1 MDGTLVRNDL
11 THELVAA
18 TGLRTPLDL
27 PRAIRLGMKDK
38 PAMKRFMLE
47 RHGDAVSA
55 ENLPYQDRVV
65 DLARAH
71 KARGGRV
78 YLCSG
83 SHEDVVKRVV
93 EYNDWLDGGW
103 GTRDGFNLTSSNKAD
118 FLSEE
123 FPGGFDYVGNSTQD
137 YEVWKAARKGYAINP
152 PRGVGG
158 IRTATGAPVKVL
170 ERPSGTLKAILKAM
184 RVHQWAKNGLM
195 FLVPLLTFAEL
206 SLQDVVSVGFGFV
219 AFSLLASSTYVLN
232 DLVDIDS
239 DRKHATKRDRM
250 LASGRISI
258 PRAVVLMGALGG
270 LAVLI
275 AAFLPPS
282 FWPVMGL
289 YLAVTLVYSFRLK
302 RVAIADV
309 LTLSGLF
316 SLRVF
321 AGATLVLQPVSPWL
335 LNFIA
340 VFFLNLALVKRYTEL
355 RKKPAAE
362 LGAEAEA
369 IAGRG
374 YVKSDETLVLALG
387 VAMASLALLSF
398 FLYGLLAPNRV
409 IESGFAIGAL
419 AAILLYWMMRV
430 WLLAHRGRMDDDPVL
445 FAIRDKLSLG
455 LGALVAVLVFTGHMF

>member
-18 TGLRTPLDL
+18 IGLRTPLDL
-27 PRAIRLGMKDK
+27 PRAIQLGLKDK
-38 PAMKRFMLE
+38 PAMKRFMLD
-47 RHGDAVSA
+47 RHGYAVSA

-71 KARGGRV
+71 KARGGKV

-83 SHEDVVKRVV
+83 SHEDVVKCVV
-93 EYNDWLDGGW
+93 EHNAWLDGGW
-103 GTRDGFNLTSSNKAD
+103 GTRDGLNLTSSNKAD
-118 FLSEE
+118 FLRGE
-123 FPGGFDYVGNSTQD
+123 FPDGFDYVGNSTQD

-152 PRGVGG
+152 PRGVSG
-158 IRTATGAPVKVL
+158 IRTATGAPVEVL
-170 ERPSGTLKAILKAM
+170 ERPSGNAKAILKAM

-206 SLQDVVSVGFGFV
+206 SLRDIFNVGFGFV
-219 AFSLLASSTYVLN
+219 AFSLLASATYILN
-232 DLVDIDS
+232 DLVDIDN
-239 DRKHATKRDRM
+239 DRKHATKRYRM

-258 PRAVVLMGALGG
+258 PQAVVMMGVLSG
-270 LAVLI
+270 LSVLI
-275 AAFLPPS
+275 AAFLPSS
-282 FWPVMGL
+282 FWPVMVL
-289 YLAVTLVYSFRLK
+289 YLVVTLAYSFRLK

-355 RKKPAAE
+355 RKKPATE
-362 LGAEAEA
+362 PGSEPEV

-409 IESGFAIGAL
+409 IESGYAIGAV

-430 WLLAHRGRMDDDPVL
+430 WLLAHRGRMNDDPVL
-445 FAIRDKLSLG
+445 FAIKDRLSLF
-455 LGALVAVLVFTGHMF
+455 LGTFVVVLVVTGHML